1 MRLLCLCV
9 WEMIIFPGRIV
20 MNMNTT
26 ITDDVRPPSPGGLA
40 GTILR
45 DLWRVYK
52 PLIVFEAAF
61 KGAVITLGALGTA
74 WVISPLIAS
83 TGRAAVT
90 NTDIAR
96 FLLSP
101 AGSLAAIL
109 LAFSMMLGTMIEHVG
124 VMAIA
129 ALHLRGRTVTLAE
142 TVIRIEVGRAPARL
156 IRADPAGSDFPS
168 LRSDRGSG
176 RRHLRGA
183 ALRP

>member
-1 MRLLCLCV
+1 M
-9 WEMIIFPGRIV
+9 
-20 MNMNTT
+20 
-26 ITDDVRPPSPGGLA
+26 
-40 GTILR
+40 
-45 DLWRVYK
+45 
-52 PLIVFEAAF
+52 FEAAF
-61 KGAVITLGALGTA
+61 KGAVIMLGALGTA

-96 FLLSP
+96 FLFSP

-142 TVIRIEVGRAPARL
+142 TLSALRSVALRLVSFGL
-156 IRADPAGSDFPS
+156 IRLGAIFLLCA
-168 LRSDRGSG
+168 SDRGSG
-176 RRHLRGA
+176 RHHLRSA